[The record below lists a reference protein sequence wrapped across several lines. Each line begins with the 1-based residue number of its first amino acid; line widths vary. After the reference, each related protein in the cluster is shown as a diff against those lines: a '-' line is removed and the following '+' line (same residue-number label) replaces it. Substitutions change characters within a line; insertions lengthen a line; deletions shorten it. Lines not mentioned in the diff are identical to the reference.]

1 MKKSE
6 DLNNKEA
13 FGAPSFSNGGQP
25 SGKIQ
30 TSGRFVSPLS
40 SDKEHS
46 VSHSS
51 TDGAGGKT
59 TDAGAVGS
67 ASVIVSDV
75 GGKVGVSDVAD
86 KARVTGAEGKTTVS
100 GASASAS
107 VTVSDARG
115 KVGVSG
121 TGDKTT
127 ITGAAMSA
135 SVAISDVG
143 GKVGVSGAGGKV
155 GVSGARGK
163 VGVTGMGARKISRV
177 LFFSLSGLMLLTSAI
192 WGISF
197 VVVKDSLN
205 KIGATWMIAIRFS
218 IAALFLSLIYIK
230 KLFKTDKKTFLR
242 GVLLGFFL
250 FTAYLLQTIGCK
262 YTTAGKNAFLTT
274 IYVFL
279 VPIMCVPLM
288 HSRLKLRALFFAF
301 LALVGLALL
310 SLGGSADSIGSFNRG
325 DALTILCGIFFAL
338 HMACGKSFTQNSD
351 PMILSV
357 WQFITAGVL
366 GFALAPILDGTGE
379 VILSALKN
387 RSVIISLLY
396 LGIFSS
402 MFGFVAQ
409 NVGLKYL
416 PSNVASLLLS
426 FESVFGALFGVILLS
441 EPLTPLMGAG
451 CALMTLALV
460 LTEVFG

>member
-1 MKKSE
+1 MRNKKKVTAATKSNFHTTFTSNTPKTPFPSTSSATPLGKAFNSQNSQNSQNFQNE
-6 DLNNKEA
+6 GETKKPLDTTFLEKPLIAQNKTSTKKA
-13 FGAPSFSNGGQP
+13 FNEPPNAPSKSFAKNNVNP
-25 SGKIQ
+25 KAKAN
-30 TSGRFVSPLS
+30 FVSTPSPAPTLP
-40 SDKEHS
+40 K
-46 VSHSS
+46 
-51 TDGAGGKT
+51 
-59 TDAGAVGS
+59 
-67 ASVIVSDV
+67 
-75 GGKVGVSDVAD
+75 
-86 KARVTGAEGKTTVS
+86 
-100 GASASAS
+100 
-107 VTVSDARG
+107 
-115 KVGVSG
+115 
-121 TGDKTT
+121 
-127 ITGAAMSA
+127 ITYA
-135 SVAISDVG
+135 
-143 GKVGVSGAGGKV
+143 
-155 GVSGARGK
+155 
-163 VGVTGMGARKISRV
+163 
-177 LFFSLSGLMLLTSAI
+177 LLCGLMLLTSAI

-250 FTAYLLQTIGCK
+250 FMAYLLQTIGCK

-301 LALVGLALL
+301 LALTGLALL

-387 RSVIISLLY
+387 RSIIISLLY

-402 MFGFVAQ
+402 MFGFVSQ

-451 CALMTLALV
+451 CALMTLALI

>member
-75 GGKVGVSDVAD
+75 GGK
-86 KARVTGAEGKTTVS
+86 TTI
-100 GASASAS
+100 
-107 VTVSDARG
+107 TDTRG
-115 KVGVSG
+115 KVEVGDVGSKTAA
-121 TGDKTT
+121 TGAGGKTT
-127 ITGAAMSA
+127 ITGTR
-135 SVAISDVG
+135 
-143 GKVGVSGAGGKV
+143 GKTTITGTES
-155 GVSGARGK
+155 K
-163 VGVTGMGARKISRV
+163 VGVTGAATNASITVTGARAKATVTGLGGRKISRM

>member
-6 DLNNKEA
+6 DLNKEA
-13 FGAPSFSNGGQP
+13 FVAPSFSNGGQP

-46 VSHSS
+46 VSRSS

-67 ASVIVSDV
+67 ASVIVSDAR
-75 GGKVGVSDVAD
+75 GKVGVSDVAASASIAISD
-86 KARVTGAEGKTTVS
+86 VEGKTVAT
-100 GASASAS
+100 
-107 VTVSDARG
+107 
-115 KVGVSG
+115 G

-135 SVAISDVG
+135 SVAISDVE
-143 GKVGVSGAGGKV
+143 GKVAVSGAG
-155 GVSGARGK
+155 GK

-250 FTAYLLQTIGCK
+250 FMAYLLQTIGCK

-288 HSRLKLRALFFAF
+288 HSRLKLRTLLFAF
-301 LALVGLALL
+301 LALTGLALL